1 MPHYGMLFFCE
12 DAHRLELR
20 SKPGEEEG
28 IKNEKTKKIIDLK
41 GKYLVCT
48 ALSVFFVLHEYFAR
62 DEFPKIGTCVFVRI
76 PHTSLNSPKLCLRS
90 GNRVS

>member
-1 MPHYGMLFFCE
+1 MPHYGMLFFRE

-28 IKNEKTKKIIDLK
+28 IQNEKTKKIIDLK

-48 ALSVFFVLHEYFAR
+48 ALSVFLFFMNTLL
-62 DEFPKIGTCVFVRI
+62 GTNF
-76 PHTSLNSPKLCLRS
+76 LR
-90 GNRVS
+90 